1 MSGGQGMNKAE
12 LVENIQGEFESKAK
26 AERAVNSVIE
36 AIKNGIKQ
44 NGKVQLVGFG
54 TFTIKKRKA
63 RTGRNPQT
71 GDQIKIKASRTVGFK
86 PGKTLKDTL

>member
-1 MSGGQGMNKAE
+1 MNKAE

-36 AIKNGIKQ
+36 AIKSGIKQ

>member
-1 MSGGQGMNKAE
+1 MSGDRGMNKAE

-36 AIKNGIKQ
+36 AIKSGIKQ